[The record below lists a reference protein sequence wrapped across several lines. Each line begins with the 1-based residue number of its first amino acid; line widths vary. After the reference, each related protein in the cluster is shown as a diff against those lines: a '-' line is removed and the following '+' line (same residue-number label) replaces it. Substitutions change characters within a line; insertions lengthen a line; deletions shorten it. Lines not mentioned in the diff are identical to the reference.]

1 MSDGQPPADATE
13 QAELV
18 RTGAVSPLELVDAAI
33 ERTTR
38 LNPRLNAVI
47 HERFEQ
53 ARAEARAS
61 IPDGPFRGVPILLK
75 DLDGFAAGEPFHA
88 GTKHLRD
95 LAFRAPHD
103 SHLTTRFRQAG
114 MIVIGR
120 TNTPE
125 LGLIPTTEPEA
136 YGPTRNPWNT
146 EHSAAGSSGGAAAAV
161 AAGMVAVAHA
171 GDGGGSIRIPAS
183 ACGLVGLKP
192 SRGRVS
198 VGPEAGEAWGGL
210 VARLVVSRT
219 VRDTA
224 AVLDCAQ
231 GPMTGDPYT
240 AAPPL
245 RPYAVEVGADP
256 GRLRIG
262 FTTHAA
268 DPDVTTDPQC
278 VEAVH
283 RTAGL
288 LEAEGHHLTESRPAC
303 WDDADLQASLR
314 TSFISAYAA
323 WTAAELDHL
332 GALAGVP
339 FGPDGV
345 EPGTWAIA
353 EMGRALT
360 APAYV
365 GAMAD
370 LHAYVRR
377 QSAWWDDYDVLLTPT
392 IPELPPLIGE
402 VTSTPDDPLRA
413 LVRSASI
420 VAFCLPFN
428 MSGQP
433 ALSVP
438 AAMGRGGLPIGVQLV
453 GPHGRD
459 DLLLRLAAQLERAA
473 PWAHRRPAVHA

>member
-1 MSDGQPPADATE
+1 MSDGLSHADATE
-13 QAELV
+13 QAALV
-18 RTGAVSPLELVDAAI
+18 RSGEVSPLELVDAAI

-47 HERFEQ
+47 HERFER
-53 ARAEARAS
+53 ARDEARRS
-61 IPDGPFRGVPILLK
+61 LPDGPFRGVPILLK

-95 LAFRAPHD
+95 LGFRAPHD

-136 YGPTRNPWNT
+136 YGPTRNPWDT
-146 EHSAAGSSGGAAAAV
+146 ERSAAGSSGGSAAAV

-171 GDGGGSIRIPAS
+171 GDGGGSIRIPAG

-224 AVLDCAQ
+224 AVLDCVH

-240 AAPPL
+240 APPPL
-245 RPYAVEVGADP
+245 RPYVDEVGADP

-262 FTTHAA
+262 FTTRAA
-268 DPDVTTDPQC
+268 DPDVATDPEC
-278 VEAVH
+278 ADAVH
-283 RTAGL
+283 RMVAL
-288 LEAEGHHLTESRPAC
+288 LEAQGHHLAESRPAA
-303 WDDADLQASLR
+303 WDDADLQASLT
-314 TSFISAYAA
+314 TSFISAYSA

-332 GALAGVP
+332 GGLAGAP
-339 FGPDGV
+339 FGPEGV

-353 EMGRALT
+353 ELGRSLS

-365 GAMAD
+365 EAMAV

-377 QSAWWDDYDVLLTPT
+377 QSAWWDEFDVLLTPT
-392 IPELPPLIGE
+392 IPDLPPLIGE

-428 MSGQP
+428 ISGQP
-433 ALSVP
+433 AMSVP
-438 AAMGRGGLPIGVQLV
+438 AAMSSGGLPIGVQLV
-453 GPHGRD
+453 GPCGRED
-459 DLLLRLAAQLERAA
+459 MLVRLAAQLERES
-473 PWAHRRPAVHA
+473 PWAHRQPAVHA